1 MLQLDNVSF
10 NYKKS
15 EPILSNASYSF
26 HKGEMYYI
34 VGDNGSGKTTLAKL
48 ILNILEPTKGVI
60 RMNEIRTVTYLPDD
74 NGLYPHLSVLENIKY
89 RLALYRLNYELYKI
103 PVEDY
108 LIKYNLNQY
117 KNTQVS
123 LLSLGTK
130 KKVALLC
137 VAIIPSDLLILD
149 EPTGGLDK
157 KSRSE
162 VLAMLKDLK
171 REDKLILCITHD
183 PAIIDLKVG
192 KIITIRDKKVC
203 EYYE

>member
-1 MLQLDNVSF
+1 MIQLDHVTF

-15 EPILSNASYSF
+15 EPILSNATYSF

-34 VGDNGSGKTTLAKL
+34 VGDNGTGKTTLAKL
-48 ILNILEPTKGVI
+48 ILNILQPTEGAI
-60 RMNEIRTVTYLPDD
+60 RMNEIRTITYLPDD
-74 NGLYPHLSVLENIKY
+74 NGLYPHLSVLENIQY
-89 RLALYRLNYELYKI
+89 RLALYRLNYESYQEQ
-103 PVEDY
+103 VAEY
-108 LIKYNLNQY
+108 LIKYNLEQY

-171 REDKLILCITHD
+171 EEDKLILCITHD
-183 PAIIDLKVG
+183 QAIIDLMAG
-192 KIITIRDKKVC
+192 KMITIRDKKVC
-203 EYYE
+203 DYYE